1 MNNKRWTVLIAA
13 ATAWLSTT
21 AAAADEAPLSAAD
34 KRAVVEQ
41 LGQTLEANYVYP
53 DKAKTIA
60 ATLRRNLDAGNYDA
74 APDRG
79 ALAGKLT
86 DDLIAASND
95 LHFAVGVD
103 PEWVADYA
111 ARQDPARAAALRDAE
126 RADEARQNF
135 GFAGLRYLEG
145 NIAYVDLTHF
155 ADPELAYDAAAA
167 AMRFIENGDAVIYDM
182 RYNNGGHLEMAQLL
196 ASQLFRGDKDQELFD
211 YYYNLDGRRVDRGQW
226 VLPALPAKR
235 LTGKPVY
242 VLTGST
248 SFSAAEWFAYTLK
261 KLGRATLVGERTA
274 GGAHP
279 VDRKPVGRDFFLQV
293 PIGQIRDPVDRG
305 DFEGQGVTP
314 DHLVP
319 SADALTVA
327 HRLALAEVAKADPA
341 KRADADWVAPTSPR
355 TSAADARRA
364 QGDHRPLRRTAHRP
378 CRRQI
383 ALHLARTLPPRARTA
398 RKRPVRNRG
407 RARLPLPHRAQRRQ
421 GHRARTHQPRWNDR
435 YLCPPRLISTI
446 SPSSAASA
454 RR

>member
-1 MNNKRWTVLIAA
+1 MKNKRLTVLLTAT
-13 ATAWLSTT
+13 TAWLASV
-21 AAAADEAPLSAAD
+21 AATDEAPLTAAD

-41 LGQTLEANYVYP
+41 LNQTLEANYVFP

-60 ATLRRNLDAGNYDA
+60 ATLRRHLDAGDYDA
-74 APDRG
+74 ATDRHK
-79 ALAGKLT
+79 LASELT
-86 DDLIAASND
+86 DDLVEASKD

-103 PEWVADYA
+103 PAWVADYA
-111 ARQDPARAAALRDAE
+111 ARQDPARVAALRESD
-126 RADEARQNF
+126 RQGEARQNF
-135 GFAGLRYLEG
+135 GFAGLRYLDG

-211 YYYNLDGRRVDRGQW
+211 YDYNLDGRRVERGQW

-279 VDRKPVGRDFFLQV
+279 VDRKPVGTDFFLQV
-293 PIGQIRDPVDRG
+293 PIGQIRDPIDRG

-314 DHLVP
+314 DHPVA
-319 SADALTVA
+319 SADALAVA
-327 HRLALAEVAKADPA
+327 HRLALADLAKADPA
-341 KRADADWVAPTSPR
+341 KRAEADWLAPELAARPQLSP
-355 TSAADARRA
+355 AALKALAGRYEGRRIDLVDGKLLYTWRERFRLTLEPLG
-364 QGDHRPLRRTAHRP
+364 GDL
-378 CRRQI
+378 
-383 ALHLARTLPPRARTA
+383 LAIEGVRDFRFRIA
-398 RKRPVRNRG
+398 RKGGKVVALERINRDG
-407 RARLPLPHRAQRRQ
+407 TTQTYARL
-421 GHRARTHQPRWNDR
+421 D
-435 YLCPPRLISTI
+435 
-446 SPSSAASA
+446 
-454 RR
+454 

>member
-1 MNNKRWTVLIAA
+1 MKNKRLTVLLTAT
-13 ATAWLSTT
+13 TAWLASV
-21 AAAADEAPLSAAD
+21 AATDEAPLTAAD

-41 LGQTLEANYVYP
+41 LNQTLEANYVFP

-60 ATLRRNLDAGNYDA
+60 ATLRRHLDAGDYDA
-74 APDRG
+74 ATDRHK
-79 ALAGKLT
+79 LASELT
-86 DDLIAASND
+86 DDLVEASKD

-103 PEWVADYA
+103 PAWVADYA
-111 ARQDPARAAALRDAE
+111 ARQDPARVAALRESD
-126 RADEARQNF
+126 RQGEARQNF
-135 GFAGLRYLEG
+135 GFAGLRYLDG

-211 YYYNLDGRRVDRGQW
+211 YDYNLDGRRVERGQW

-279 VDRKPVGRDFFLQV
+279 VDRKPVGTDFFLQV
-293 PIGQIRDPVDRG
+293 PIGQIRDPIDRG

-314 DHLVP
+314 DHPVA
-319 SADALTVA
+319 SADALAVA
-327 HRLALAEVAKADPA
+327 HRLALADLAKADPA
-341 KRADADWVAPTSPR
+341 KRAEADWLAPELAARPQLSP
-355 TSAADARRA
+355 AALKALAGRYEGRRIDLVDGKLLYTWRERFRLTLEPLG
-364 QGDHRPLRRTAHRP
+364 GDLLAIEGVRDFRFRIVRKGGKVTALERID
-378 CRRQI
+378 RDGTTQI
-383 ALHLARTLPPRARTA
+383 S
-398 RKRPVRNRG
+398 
-407 RARLPLPHRAQRRQ
+407 ARL
-421 GHRARTHQPRWNDR
+421 D
-435 YLCPPRLISTI
+435 
-446 SPSSAASA
+446 
-454 RR
+454 

>member
-1 MNNKRWTVLIAA
+1 MKNKRLTVLLTAT
-13 ATAWLSTT
+13 TAWLASV
-21 AAAADEAPLSAAD
+21 AATDEAPLTAAD

-41 LGQTLEANYVYP
+41 LNQTLEANYVFP

-60 ATLRRNLDAGNYDA
+60 ATLRRHLDAGDYDA
-74 APDRG
+74 ATDRHK
-79 ALAGKLT
+79 LASELT
-86 DDLIAASND
+86 DDLVEASKD

-103 PEWVADYA
+103 PAWAADYA
-111 ARQDPARAAALRDAE
+111 ARQDPARVAALRESD
-126 RADEARQNF
+126 RQGEARQNF
-135 GFAGLRYLEG
+135 GFAGLRYLDG

-211 YYYNLDGRRVDRGQW
+211 YDYNLDGRRVERGQW

-279 VDRKPVGRDFFLQV
+279 VDRKPVGTDFFLQV
-293 PIGQIRDPVDRG
+293 PIGQIRDPIDRG

-314 DHLVP
+314 DHPVA
-319 SADALTVA
+319 SADALAVA
-327 HRLALAEVAKADPA
+327 HRLALADLAKADPA
-341 KRADADWVAPTSPR
+341 KRAEADWLAPELAARPQLSP
-355 TSAADARRA
+355 AALKALAGRYEGRRIDLVDGKLLYTWRERFRLTLEPLG
-364 QGDHRPLRRTAHRP
+364 GDLLAIEGVRDFRFRIVRKGGKVTALERID
-378 CRRQI
+378 RDGTTQI
-383 ALHLARTLPPRARTA
+383 Y
-398 RKRPVRNRG
+398 
-407 RARLPLPHRAQRRQ
+407 ARL
-421 GHRARTHQPRWNDR
+421 D
-435 YLCPPRLISTI
+435 
-446 SPSSAASA
+446 
-454 RR
+454 

>member
-1 MNNKRWTVLIAA
+1 MNNKRWSLFLTA
-13 ATAWLSTT
+13 ATLWLAP
-21 AAAADEAPLSAAD
+21 AAAADEAPLTAAD
-34 KRAVVEQ
+34 RRAVVEQ

-60 ATLRRNLDAGNYDA
+60 ATLRRNLDAGDYDTA
-74 APDRG
+74 SDRST
-79 ALAGKLT
+79 LASELT

-95 LHFAVGVD
+95 LHFSVGVD
-103 PEWVADYA
+103 PEWVASYA
-111 ARQDPARAAALRDAE
+111 ARQDPVRAAALREDE
-126 RADEARQNF
+126 RRDEARRNF
-135 GFAGLRYLEG
+135 GFAGLRYLDG

-155 ADPELAYDAAAA
+155 ADPELGYDAAAA
-167 AMRFIENGDAVIYDM
+167 AMRFIENGDAVIYDL
-182 RYNNGGHLEMAQLL
+182 RYNNGGYLEMAQLL

-211 YYYNLDGRRVDRGQW
+211 YYYSLDGRRVERGQW

-314 DHLVP
+314 DHLVA
-319 SADALTVA
+319 SADALAVA
-327 HRLALAEVAKADPA
+327 HRLALADLVKADPA
-341 KRADADWVAPTSPR
+341 KQADADWFAPELAAHPQPSIAALKAIAGRYEGRRIDLVGGKLLYTWRERLRLTLEPLPGDLLAIEGVRDFRFRVVRKGGKVAGLERIDRDGT
-355 TSAADARRA
+355 T
-364 QGDHRPLRRTAHRP
+364 
-378 CRRQI
+378 QI
-383 ALHLARTLPPRARTA
+383 Y
-398 RKRPVRNRG
+398 
-407 RARLPLPHRAQRRQ
+407 ARL
-421 GHRARTHQPRWNDR
+421 D
-435 YLCPPRLISTI
+435 
-446 SPSSAASA
+446 
-454 RR
+454 

>member
-41 LGQTLEANYVYP
+41 LGQTLEANYVYA

-74 APDRG
+74 APDRR

-327 HRLALAEVAKADPA
+327 HRLAVAEVAKADPA
-341 KRADADWVAPTSPR
+341 KRAEADWVAPTL
-355 TSAADARRA
+355 AARPQLTPAALKAITGRYEGRRIDLVGGKLLYTWRERFRLA
-364 QGDHRPLRRTAHRP
+364 LEPLGSDLFEIEGVRDFRFRIVRKGGKVTALER
-378 CRRQI
+378 I
-383 ALHLARTLPPRARTA
+383 
-398 RKRPVRNRG
+398 NRDG
-407 RARLPLPHRAQRRQ
+407 TTDTYARL
-421 GHRARTHQPRWNDR
+421 D
-435 YLCPPRLISTI
+435 
-446 SPSSAASA
+446 
-454 RR
+454 

>member
-1 MNNKRWTVLIAA
+1 MNNKRWSLFLTA
-13 ATAWLSTT
+13 ATLWLAP
-21 AAAADEAPLSAAD
+21 AAAADEAPLTAAD
-34 KRAVVEQ
+34 RRAVVEQ

-60 ATLRRNLDAGNYDA
+60 ATLRRNLDAGDYDA
-74 APDRG
+74 ASDRST
-79 ALAGKLT
+79 LASELT

-95 LHFAVGVD
+95 LHFSVGVD
-103 PEWVADYA
+103 PEWVASYA
-111 ARQDPARAAALRDAE
+111 ARQDPVRAAALREDE
-126 RADEARQNF
+126 RRDEARRNF
-135 GFAGLRYLEG
+135 GFAGLRYLDG

-155 ADPELAYDAAAA
+155 ADPELGYDAAAA
-167 AMRFIENGDAVIYDM
+167 AMRFIENGDAVIYDL
-182 RYNNGGHLEMAQLL
+182 RYNNGGYLEMAQLL

-211 YYYNLDGRRVDRGQW
+211 YYYNLDGRRVERGQW

-314 DHLVP
+314 DHLVA
-319 SADALTVA
+319 SADALAVA
-327 HRLALAEVAKADPA
+327 HRLALADLVKADPA
-341 KRADADWVAPTSPR
+341 KQVDADWFAPGLAAHTQPSIAALKAIAGRYEGRRVDLVGGKLLYTWRERLRLTLEPLPGDLLAIEGVRDFRFRVVRKGGKVAGLERIDRDGT
-355 TSAADARRA
+355 T
-364 QGDHRPLRRTAHRP
+364 
-378 CRRQI
+378 QI
-383 ALHLARTLPPRARTA
+383 Y
-398 RKRPVRNRG
+398 
-407 RARLPLPHRAQRRQ
+407 ARL
-421 GHRARTHQPRWNDR
+421 D
-435 YLCPPRLISTI
+435 
-446 SPSSAASA
+446 
-454 RR
+454 

>member
-1 MNNKRWTVLIAA
+1 MNNKRWSLFLIAA
-13 ATAWLSTT
+13 TLSLAP
-21 AAAADEAPLSAAD
+21 AAAANEAPLTAAD
-34 KRAVVEQ
+34 RRAVVEQ

-60 ATLRRNLDAGNYDA
+60 ATLRRNLDAGDYDA
-74 APDRG
+74 ASDRST
-79 ALAGKLT
+79 LASELT

-95 LHFAVGVD
+95 LHFSVGVD
-103 PEWVADYA
+103 PEWVASYA
-111 ARQDPARAAALRDAE
+111 ARQDPVRAAALREDE
-126 RADEARQNF
+126 RRDEARRNF
-135 GFAGLRYLEG
+135 GFAGLRYLDG

-155 ADPELAYDAAAA
+155 ADPELGYDAAAA
-167 AMRFIENGDAVIYDM
+167 AMRFIENGDAVIYDL
-182 RYNNGGHLEMAQLL
+182 RYNNGGYLEMAQLL

-211 YYYNLDGRRVDRGQW
+211 YYYNLDGRRVERGQW

-314 DHLVP
+314 DHLVA
-319 SADALTVA
+319 SADALAVA
-327 HRLALAEVAKADPA
+327 HRLALADLVKADPA
-341 KRADADWVAPTSPR
+341 KQADADWFAPELAAHTQPSIAALKAIAGRYEGRRVDLVGGKLLYTWRERLRLTLEPLPGDLLAIEGVRDFRFRVVRKGGKVAGLERIDRDGTTR
-355 TSAADARRA
+355 
-364 QGDHRPLRRTAHRP
+364 
-378 CRRQI
+378 I
-383 ALHLARTLPPRARTA
+383 Y
-398 RKRPVRNRG
+398 
-407 RARLPLPHRAQRRQ
+407 ARL
-421 GHRARTHQPRWNDR
+421 D
-435 YLCPPRLISTI
+435 
-446 SPSSAASA
+446 
-454 RR
+454 

>member
-41 LGQTLEANYVYP
+41 LGQTLEANYVYA

-60 ATLRRNLDAGNYDA
+60 ATLLRNLDAGNYDA
-74 APDRG
+74 ASDRR
-79 ALAGKLT
+79 ALAGKLS

-111 ARQDPARAAALRDAE
+111 ARQDPVRAAALRETE

-314 DHLVP
+314 DHPVA

-327 HRLALAEVAKADPA
+327 HRLALAEVAKADPE
-341 KRADADWVAPTSPR
+341 KRADADWIASTL
-355 TSAADARRA
+355 AARPQLTPAALKAITGRYEGRRIDLV
-364 QGDHRPLRRTAHRP
+364 GGKLLYTWRERFRLTLEPLGSDLFEIEGIRDFRFRIVRKGGKVTALER
-378 CRRQI
+378 I
-383 ALHLARTLPPRARTA
+383 
-398 RKRPVRNRG
+398 NRDG
-407 RARLPLPHRAQRRQ
+407 TTDTYARL
-421 GHRARTHQPRWNDR
+421 D
-435 YLCPPRLISTI
+435 
-446 SPSSAASA
+446 
-454 RR
+454 

>member
-1 MNNKRWTVLIAA
+1 MNNKRWSLFLTA
-13 ATAWLSTT
+13 ATLWLAP
-21 AAAADEAPLSAAD
+21 AAAADEAPLTAAD
-34 KRAVVEQ
+34 RRAVVEQ

-60 ATLRRNLDAGNYDA
+60 ATLRRNLDAGDYDA
-74 APDRG
+74 ASDRST
-79 ALAGKLT
+79 LASELT

-95 LHFAVGVD
+95 LHFSVGVD
-103 PEWVADYA
+103 PEWVASYA
-111 ARQDPARAAALRDAE
+111 ARQDPVRAAALREDE
-126 RADEARQNF
+126 RRNEARRNF
-135 GFAGLRYLEG
+135 GFAGLRYLDG

-155 ADPELAYDAAAA
+155 ADPELGYDAAAA
-167 AMRFIENGDAVIYDM
+167 AMRFIENGDAVIYDL
-182 RYNNGGHLEMAQLL
+182 RYNNGGYLEMAQLL

-211 YYYNLDGRRVDRGQW
+211 YYYSLDGRRVERGQW

-314 DHLVP
+314 DHLVA
-319 SADALTVA
+319 SADALAVA
-327 HRLALAEVAKADPA
+327 HRLALADLVKADPA
-341 KRADADWVAPTSPR
+341 KQADADWFAPELAAHPQPSIAALKAIAGRYEGRRIDLVGGKLLYTWRERLRLTLEPLPGDLLAIEGVRDFRFRVVRKGGKVAGLERIDRDGT
-355 TSAADARRA
+355 T
-364 QGDHRPLRRTAHRP
+364 
-378 CRRQI
+378 QI
-383 ALHLARTLPPRARTA
+383 Y
-398 RKRPVRNRG
+398 
-407 RARLPLPHRAQRRQ
+407 ARL
-421 GHRARTHQPRWNDR
+421 D
-435 YLCPPRLISTI
+435 
-446 SPSSAASA
+446 
-454 RR
+454 

>member
-1 MNNKRWTVLIAA
+1 MNNKRWSLFLTA
-13 ATAWLSTT
+13 ATLWLAP
-21 AAAADEAPLSAAD
+21 AAAADEAPLTAAD
-34 KRAVVEQ
+34 RRAVVEQ

-60 ATLRRNLDAGNYDA
+60 ATLRRNLDAGDYDA
-74 APDRG
+74 ASDRST
-79 ALAGKLT
+79 LASELT

-95 LHFAVGVD
+95 LHFSVGVD
-103 PEWVADYA
+103 PEWVASYA
-111 ARQDPARAAALRDAE
+111 ARQDPVRAAALREDE
-126 RADEARQNF
+126 RRDEARRNF
-135 GFAGLRYLEG
+135 GFAGLRYLDG

-155 ADPELAYDAAAA
+155 ADPELGYDAAAA
-167 AMRFIENGDAVIYDM
+167 AMRFIENGDAVIYDL
-182 RYNNGGHLEMAQLL
+182 RYNNGGYLEMAQLL

-211 YYYNLDGRRVDRGQW
+211 YYYNLDGRRVERGQW

-314 DHLVP
+314 DHLVA
-319 SADALTVA
+319 SADALAVA
-327 HRLALAEVAKADPA
+327 HRLALADLVKADPA
-341 KRADADWVAPTSPR
+341 KQADADWFAPELAAHTQPSIAALKAIAGRYEGRRVDLVGGKLLYTWRERLRLTLEPLPGDLLAIEGVRDFRFRVVRKGGKVAGLERIDRDGT
-355 TSAADARRA
+355 T
-364 QGDHRPLRRTAHRP
+364 
-378 CRRQI
+378 QI
-383 ALHLARTLPPRARTA
+383 Y
-398 RKRPVRNRG
+398 
-407 RARLPLPHRAQRRQ
+407 ARL
-421 GHRARTHQPRWNDR
+421 D
-435 YLCPPRLISTI
+435 
-446 SPSSAASA
+446 
-454 RR
+454 

>member
-1 MNNKRWTVLIAA
+1 MIDKRWTVLLTAT
-13 ATAWLSTT
+13 TAWLATV
-21 AAAADEAPLSAAD
+21 AATDEAPFTAAE

-60 ATLRRNLDAGNYDA
+60 ATLRRHLDAGDYDA
-74 APDRG
+74 ATDRHK
-79 ALAGKLT
+79 LASELT
-86 DDLIAASND
+86 DDLVEASND

-103 PEWVADYA
+103 PAWVADYA
-111 ARQDPARAAALRDAE
+111 ARQDPARVAALREDE
-126 RADEARQNF
+126 RQGEARKNF
-135 GFAGLRYLEG
+135 GFAGLRYLDG
-145 NIAYVDLTHF
+145 NIAYLDLTHF

-211 YYYNLDGRRVDRGQW
+211 YDYNLDGRRVERGQW

-279 VDRKPVGRDFFLQV
+279 VDRKPVGTDFFLQV
-293 PIGQIRDPVDRG
+293 PIGQIRDPIDRG

-314 DHLVP
+314 DHPVA
-319 SADALTVA
+319 SVDALAVA
-327 HRLALAEVAKADPA
+327 HRLALADLAKAAPA
-341 KRADADWVAPTSPR
+341 KRADADWLAPELAVRPQL
-355 TSAADARRA
+355 SAAALKALAGRYEGRRIDLVGGKLLYTWRERFRLA
-364 QGDHRPLRRTAHRP
+364 LEPLGGDLLAIEGVRDFRFRIVRKGGKVTALERID
-378 CRRQI
+378 RDGTTQSY
-383 ALHLARTLPPRARTA
+383 
-398 RKRPVRNRG
+398 
-407 RARLPLPHRAQRRQ
+407 ARL
-421 GHRARTHQPRWNDR
+421 D
-435 YLCPPRLISTI
+435 
-446 SPSSAASA
+446 
-454 RR
+454 